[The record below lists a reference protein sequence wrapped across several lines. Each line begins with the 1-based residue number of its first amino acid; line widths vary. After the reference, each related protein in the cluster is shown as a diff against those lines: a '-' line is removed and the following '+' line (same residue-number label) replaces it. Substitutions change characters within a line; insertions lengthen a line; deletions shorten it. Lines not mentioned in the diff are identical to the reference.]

1 MTELVASAPYPV
13 RLDVEYLEA
22 QSRWKALFRLPLA
35 IPLLIFTYLLS
46 GGVAG
51 AIIAAILVR
60 GRIPRWLFDF
70 QVGVNRW
77 SLRAL
82 GYTLL
87 LTDRYPPFEGD
98 HAIQYAIDYP
108 DRLSRWRLVFWK
120 LISAIPHIIIVE
132 VLLLTVLVV
141 TLVGWFAILINGRFP
156 RALQQYVAGVLR
168 WGARVQAYVL
178 SLTDAYPPFS
188 LAADVG
194 QAGRRSYV
202 LASVLGSLAVAAV
215 IGLFVTLL
223 VAFAVG
229 SQRIVT
235 QVSYARL
242 VAGATQHGEGIA
254 EVHSGRFE
262 LRGAVDPAGGQ
273 YAFLAPAPGHRLIE
287 FRFFMEN
294 YRGAGQEVPIRKE
307 RFELRDTGG
316 DEHEPLIATVNR
328 NRIAPFDVASG
339 DTATLQLVFTLPAGA
354 DPVELE
360 YRVLDYAGPFG
371 ETIVYEF
378 E

>member
-1 MTELVASAPYPV
+1 MTEPAVPAPYPV
-13 RLDVEYLEA
+13 RLDVEYPEA

-70 QVGVNRW
+70 QAGVNRW

-120 LISAIPHIIIVE
+120 LISAIPHIIVVY
-132 VLLLTVLVV
+132 VLWLTVLAVV
-141 TLVGWFAILINGRFP
+141 VIGWLLILVTGRFP
-156 RALQQYVAGVLR
+156 RGLQQYVAGVLR

-188 LAADVG
+188 LSPDAGAAGPTTTRV
-194 QAGRRSYV
+194 
-202 LASVLGSLAVAAV
+202 ASVLGSLAAVAA

-242 VAGATQHGEGIA
+242 VAGAPQPGEGIA

-262 LRGAVDPAGGQ
+262 LRGALDPADDQ

-287 FRFFMEN
+287 FRFVMEN

-307 RFELRDTGG
+307 RFELTDSEG
-316 DEHEPLIATVNR
+316 DKRESLVATVNR
-328 NRIAPFDVASG
+328 SRIAPFDVRSG

-371 ETIVYEF
+371 ETIIYQF